1 MQHKIRT
8 DEEIF
13 EDAKQRTYDSYC
25 PLMNRKERRT
35 AKGKLLITQA
45 ELAVARL
52 ELKRAL
58 TLAAGEIWDPTR

>member
-1 MQHKIRT
+1 MQHKIPT

-13 EDAKQRTYDSYC
+13 EDAKQQTYASYC
-25 PLMNRKERRT
+25 PPMNRKERRT
-35 AKGKLLITQA
+35 AKGKLLIAQA

-58 TLAAGEIWDPTR
+58 TLATGEIWDPTR